1 MLVGPERTNFFFYSD
16 TAYVVAHSHF
26 VFMPPTTTTAAAA
39 AAANKKNFVFV
50 KKLGTS
56 FPGQTLVKTIY
67 PIASHLLPQVVEL
80 ELQRQ
85 ELEKKRQQLEQQL
98 EQFNRVKRNI
108 SLTQPFKIF
117 VYTNIRKIPPPT
129 QSGDHGH
136 SVLGPQCVGSLSHC
150 SRLIAGGRKLD

>member
-1 MLVGPERTNFFFYSD
+1 
-16 TAYVVAHSHF
+16 
-26 VFMPPTTTTAAAA
+26 MPPTTTTAAAA
-39 AAANKKNFVFV
+39 AAANEKNFVFV

-129 QSGDHGH
+129 PIIIIKKNKPPPTQSGDHGH